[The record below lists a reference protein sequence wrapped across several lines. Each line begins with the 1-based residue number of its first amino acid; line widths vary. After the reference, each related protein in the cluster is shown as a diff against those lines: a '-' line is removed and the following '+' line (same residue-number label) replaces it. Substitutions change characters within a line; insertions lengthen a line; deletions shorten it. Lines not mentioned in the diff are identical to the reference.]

1 MIYTHALDPIALDLG
16 FIQIYWYGVMYA
28 LGFLAG
34 YVFLSYAA
42 RKKQI
47 DLTVAQIDLLVFAVA
62 AGVIVGGRLGYFLF
76 YQFDTLIAEPLKLL
90 TIWKG
95 GMSFHG
101 GLLGVIIA
109 LALTARSF
117 KKPLLQLSDLILIPA
132 AFGLFLGRLGNWI
145 NGELWGRPTGGDW
158 GVVFPRAGDDILRHP
173 SQLYE
178 AVKNLSIFGILLTL
192 WHLPSRK
199 PGLITFT
206 FLTLYG
212 FGRILVEGLWR
223 EPLDGYIWGL
233 TTGQFWSVPVL
244 LLGVGGLIY
253 LLFSPLRAPRD

>member
-1 MIYTHALDPIALDLG
+1 MIYTHALDPVALDLG

-34 YVFLSYAA
+34 YAFLTYAA
-42 RKKQI
+42 RTKRT

-62 AGVIVGGRLGYFLF
+62 TGVIVGGRLGYFLF
-76 YQFDTLIAEPLKLL
+76 YQFDTLFTDPLKLL

-101 GLLGVIIA
+101 GLLGVIVA
-109 LALTARSF
+109 LYFTARHFQKSF
-117 KKPLLQLSDLILIPA
+117 LHLSDLILIPT
-132 AFGLFLGRLGNWI
+132 AFGLFLGRIGNWI
-145 NGELWGRPTGGDW
+145 NGELWGRPTGADW
-158 GVVFPRAGDDILRHP
+158 GVIFPRSGDTVLRHP

-178 AVKNLSIFGILLTL
+178 SAKNLSIFGILLAL
-192 WHLPSRK
+192 WYHVNQK
-199 PGLITFT
+199 HGVITFT

-212 FGRILVEGLWR
+212 AGRILVEGLWR
-223 EPLDGYIWGL
+223 QPLDGYILGL

-244 LLGVGGLIY
+244 LLGLGGLAW
-253 LLFSPLRAPRD
+253 LGMSRSATVD